1 MTVKIIT
8 KPLLW
13 WSDYHYSYTAYYIQ
27 CKRRDRYFIIMSS
40 IIQMRTLSNCHYL
53 MCNYEQRCY
62 LTTNKELAIF
72 KMILYRLQGLL
83 YHTRHAS
90 FHHNALQHNPWTWR
104 TWQIHFHRVTCFA
117 FQPADALLLLTG
129 FTSYNCLLLLFYHYI
144 WCTTVT
150 TLLRHAFS
158 VDTFSA
164 PAYILIT
171 HALSATHKMLP
182 YFF

>member
-117 FQPADALLLLTG
+117 FPTSRRSTTTYRFYVVQL
-129 FTSYNCLLLLFYHYI
+129 FTTTFLPLYMMHY
-144 WCTTVT
+144 CHYV
-150 TLLRHAFS
+150 A
-158 VDTFSA
+158 
-164 PAYILIT
+164 
-171 HALSATHKMLP
+171 
-182 YFF
+182 